1 MYMIRIL
8 FIFLLSILGLQCSQ
22 RPYQPNYNQQTSHN
36 NTIKTRNK
44 IVQKQANTEIRRSN
58 LQRKRARKTKE
69 AKHQNKKANKY
80 SKKLVK

>member
-1 MYMIRIL
+1 MFMLRIL
-8 FIFLLSILGLQCSQ
+8 FIFLLSILGFQCSQ

-36 NTIKTRNK
+36 NTVKTRNK
-44 IVQKQANTEIRRSN
+44 IVQKQADDEIRRSN

-69 AKHQNKKANKY
+69 AKKQTKKANKY